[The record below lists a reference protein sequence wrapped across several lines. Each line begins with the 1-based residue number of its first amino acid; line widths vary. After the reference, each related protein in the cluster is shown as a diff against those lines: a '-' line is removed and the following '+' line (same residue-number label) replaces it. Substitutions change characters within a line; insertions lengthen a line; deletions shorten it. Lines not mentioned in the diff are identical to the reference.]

1 MGYEMTAGHKMTDVH
16 NTDTDRTSGE
26 VGPLGL
32 TERRNRERERRRETI
47 LKAARRDF
55 MKKGF
60 RAVTVDS
67 IAQRA
72 QLSKGAIYLY
82 FKSKEEIYAQVLI
95 RDIEKFH
102 ERVTDIFQSADS
114 ASDVLVRFAQI
125 YTDFFL
131 NERELFRIL
140 MTFMVQPNPLN
151 ISEEINDHIIRTT
164 NRTVGIIERIFQYG
178 IDRKEFPGCRDIRQS
193 RNALWGLLNGI
204 IALHLFT
211 GREETREA
219 RVRSTVAG
227 GLDLFVRGLTT
238 APKTDE

>member
-1 MGYEMTAGHKMTDVH
+1 MFISLKRLPGRSMF
-16 NTDTDRTSGE
+16 
-26 VGPLGL
+26 LGL
-32 TERRNRERERRRETI
+32 TERRNREKERRRETI

-60 RAVTVDS
+60 KAVTVDS

-82 FKSKEEIYAQVLI
+82 FRSKEEIYAQVLI

-102 ERVTDIFQSADS
+102 DRVTDIFHDGDS
-114 ASDVLVRFAQI
+114 ASDVLVRFAQVYI
-125 YTDFFL
+125 DFFL
-131 NERELFRIL
+131 SERELFRIL

-151 ISEEINDHIIRTT
+151 ISEEINGHIIRTT
-164 NRTVGIIERIFQYG
+164 NKTVGIIERIFQYG
-178 IDRKEFPGCRDIRQS
+178 IERGEFPGCRNIRQC

-211 GREETREA
+211 GREETRET

-227 GLDLFVRGLTT
+227 GLDLFIGGLTT
-238 APKTDE
+238 VREEN

>member
-1 MGYEMTAGHKMTDVH
+1 MGLE
-16 NTDTDRTSGE
+16 
-26 VGPLGL
+26 
-32 TERRNRERERRRETI
+32 ERRHREKERRRETI

-60 RAVTVDS
+60 KAVTVDS

-102 ERVTDIFQSADS
+102 DRVADIFQGGDS
-114 ASDVLVRFAQI
+114 ASEVLTRFARI

-140 MTFMVQPNPLN
+140 MAFMVQPNPLN
-151 ISEEINDHIIRTT
+151 ISEQINDHIIRSQPSVSDDNGTAHGGMIKSIAVRCLQVI
-164 NRTVGIIERIFQYG
+164 NSQGSADPRVIRHGRGVSNKRFAPFFLERIDKCPDN
-178 IDRKEFPGCRDIRQS
+178 DRP
-193 RNALWGLLNGI
+193 
-204 IALHLFT
+204 
-211 GREETREA
+211 
-219 RVRSTVAG
+219 
-227 GLDLFVRGLTT
+227 
-238 APKTDE
+238 

>member
-1 MGYEMTAGHKMTDVH
+1 MTNSHKVTSVHIAGMPA
-16 NTDTDRTSGE
+16 GE
-26 VGPLGL
+26 GAGILGL
-32 TERRNRERERRRETI
+32 EERRNREKERRRETI

-60 RAVTVDS
+60 KAVTVDS

-102 ERVTDIFQSADS
+102 DHVADIFHGGDS
-114 ASDVLVRFAQI
+114 ASEVLIRFARI

-140 MTFMVQPNPLN
+140 MAFMVQPNSLN
-151 ISEEINDHIIRTT
+151 ISEQINDHIIRNT
-164 NRTVGIIERIFQYG
+164 NKTIGVIERIFQYG
-178 IDRKEFPGCRDIRQS
+178 IERDEFPGCRDIRQC

-211 GREETREA
+211 GREETREE
-219 RVRSTVAG
+219 RIRSTISG
-227 GLDLFVRGLTT
+227 GLDIFLRGLTAVT
-238 APKTDE
+238 ETELKS

>member
-1 MGYEMTAGHKMTDVH
+1 LTLSHKVTSVH
-16 NTDTDRTSGE
+16 ITGACQGRLGI
-26 VGPLGL
+26 LGL
-32 TERRNRERERRRETI
+32 EERRNREKERRRETI

-60 RAVTVDS
+60 KAVTVDS

-102 ERVTDIFQSADS
+102 DRVADIFHGGDT
-114 ASDVLVRFAQI
+114 ASEVLVRFAQI

-151 ISEEINDHIIRTT
+151 ISEQINDHIIRNT
-164 NRTVGIIERIFQYG
+164 NKTIGIIERIFQNG
-178 IDRKEFPGCRDIRQS
+178 IDRGEFPGCRNIRQC

-211 GREETREA
+211 GREETREE
-219 RVRSTVAG
+219 RIRSTISG
-227 GLDLFVRGLTT
+227 GLDVFLRGLTT
-238 APKTDE
+238 NPETDLKS

>member
-1 MGYEMTAGHKMTDVH
+1 M
-16 NTDTDRTSGE
+16 
-26 VGPLGL
+26 GL
-32 TERRNRERERRRETI
+32 TERRNREKERRRETI

-102 ERVTDIFQSADS
+102 DRVADIFHNGDS
-114 ASDVLVRFAQI
+114 ASEVLARFAQV

-131 NERELFRIL
+131 YERELFRIL
-140 MTFMVQPNPLN
+140 MTFMVQPNPMN
-151 ISEEINDHIIRTT
+151 ISDEINDHIIRTT
-164 NRTVGIIERIFQYG
+164 NKTVGIIESIFQYG
-178 IDRKEFPGCRDIRQS
+178 IERGEFPGCRNIRQC

-211 GREETREA
+211 GREETRES
-219 RVRSTVAG
+219 RVRSTIAG
-227 GLDLFVRGLTT
+227 GLDLFIGGLTT
-238 APKTDE
+238 ARKTDI

>member
-1 MGYEMTAGHKMTDVH
+1 LFILLKNLPG
-16 NTDTDRTSGE
+16 RSGF
-26 VGPLGL
+26 LGL
-32 TERRNRERERRRETI
+32 TERRNREKERRRETI

-102 ERVTDIFQSADS
+102 DRVADIFHSGDS
-114 ASDVLVRFAQI
+114 ASEVLVRFAQI

-131 NERELFRIL
+131 YERELFRIL

-151 ISEEINDHIIRTT
+151 ISDEINDLIIQTT
-164 NRTVGIIERIFQYG
+164 NKTVGIIESIFQYG
-178 IDRKEFPGCRDIRQS
+178 IERGEFPGCRNIRQC

-211 GREETREA
+211 GREETRES
-219 RVRSTVAG
+219 RVRSTIAG
-227 GLDLFVRGLTT
+227 GLDLFIGGLTT
-238 APKTDE
+238 ARKTDI

>member
-1 MGYEMTAGHKMTDVH
+1 MFISQRYLRG
-16 NTDTDRTSGE
+16 RSGI
-26 VGPLGL
+26 LGL
-32 TERRNRERERRRETI
+32 EERRNREKERRRETI

-60 RAVTVDS
+60 KAVTVDS

-82 FKSKEEIYAQVLI
+82 FRSKEEIYAQVLI

-102 ERVTDIFQSADS
+102 DRVADIFHGGDTASA
-114 ASDVLVRFAQI
+114 VLVRFAQI
-125 YTDFFL
+125 YTEFFL

-151 ISEEINDHIIRTT
+151 ISEQINDHIIRTT
-164 NRTVGIIERIFQYG
+164 NKTIGIIERIFQNG
-178 IDRKEFPGCRDIRQS
+178 IERGEFPGCRNIRQC

-204 IALHLFT
+204 IALHVFT
-211 GREETREA
+211 GREETREE
-219 RVRSTVAG
+219 RIRSTISG
-227 GLDLFVRGLTT
+227 GLDIFLRGLTT
-238 APKTDE
+238 VQETDLKS

>member
-1 MGYEMTAGHKMTDVH
+1 MGLE
-16 NTDTDRTSGE
+16 
-26 VGPLGL
+26 
-32 TERRNRERERRRETI
+32 ERRHREKERRRETI

-60 RAVTVDS
+60 KAVTVDS

-102 ERVTDIFQSADS
+102 DRVADIFQGGDS
-114 ASDVLVRFAQI
+114 ASEVLGRFARI

-140 MTFMVQPNPLN
+140 MMFMVQPNPLN
-151 ISEEINDHIIRTT
+151 ISDQINDHIIRNT
-164 NRTVGIIERIFQYG
+164 NKTIGVIERIFQYG
-178 IDRKEFPGCRDIRQS
+178 IDRGEFPGCRNIRQC

-211 GREETREA
+211 GREETREE
-219 RVRSTVAG
+219 RIRSTVSG
-227 GLDLFVRGLTT
+227 GLDVFLQGLTAVT
-238 APKTDE
+238 ETELKS

>member
-1 MGYEMTAGHKMTDVH
+1 MTLSHKVTSVH
-16 NTDTDRTSGE
+16 ITGACQGRLGI
-26 VGPLGL
+26 LGL
-32 TERRNRERERRRETI
+32 EERRNREKERRRETI

-60 RAVTVDS
+60 KAVTVDS

-102 ERVTDIFQSADS
+102 DRVADIFHGGDT
-114 ASDVLVRFAQI
+114 ASEVLVRFAQI

-151 ISEEINDHIIRTT
+151 ISEQINDHIIRNT
-164 NRTVGIIERIFQYG
+164 NKTIGIIERIFQNG
-178 IDRKEFPGCRDIRQS
+178 IDRGEFPGCRNIRQC

-211 GREETREA
+211 GREETREE
-219 RVRSTVAG
+219 RIRSTISG
-227 GLDLFVRGLTT
+227 GLDVFLRGLTT
-238 APKTDE
+238 NPETDLKS

>member
-1 MGYEMTAGHKMTDVH
+1 
-16 NTDTDRTSGE
+16 
-26 VGPLGL
+26 VGILGL
-32 TERRNRERERRRETI
+32 EERRNREKERRRETI

-60 RAVTVDS
+60 KAVTVDS

-102 ERVTDIFQSADS
+102 DHVADIFQGEDS
-114 ASDVLVRFAQI
+114 ASEVLTRFARI

-151 ISEEINDHIIRTT
+151 ISEQINDHIIRNT
-164 NRTVGIIERIFQYG
+164 NKTIGVIESIFQYG
-178 IDRKEFPGCRDIRQS
+178 IERGEFPGCRNIRQC

-211 GREETREA
+211 GREETREE
-219 RVRSTVAG
+219 RIRSTISG
-227 GLDLFVRGLTT
+227 GLDIFLRGLTAVT
-238 APKTDE
+238 ETELKS

>member
-1 MGYEMTAGHKMTDVH
+1 MGLE
-16 NTDTDRTSGE
+16 
-26 VGPLGL
+26 
-32 TERRNRERERRRETI
+32 ERRNREKERRRETI

-60 RAVTVDS
+60 KAVTVDS

-82 FKSKEEIYAQVLI
+82 FRSKEEIYAQVLI

-102 ERVTDIFQSADS
+102 DRVADIFHGGDT
-114 ASDVLVRFAQI
+114 ASEVLVRFAQI
-125 YTDFFL
+125 YTEFFL

-151 ISEEINDHIIRTT
+151 ISEQINDHIIRTT
-164 NRTVGIIERIFQYG
+164 NKTIGIIERIFQNG
-178 IDRKEFPGCRDIRQS
+178 IERGEFPGCRNIRQC

-204 IALHLFT
+204 IALHVFT
-211 GREETREA
+211 GREETREE
-219 RVRSTVAG
+219 RIRSTISG
-227 GLDLFVRGLTT
+227 GLDIFLRGLTT
-238 APKTDE
+238 VQETDLKS

>member
-1 MGYEMTAGHKMTDVH
+1 MGLE
-16 NTDTDRTSGE
+16 
-26 VGPLGL
+26 
-32 TERRNRERERRRETI
+32 ERRNREKERRREAI

-60 RAVTVDS
+60 KSVTVDS

-102 ERVTDIFQSADS
+102 DRVADIFHGGDT
-114 ASDVLVRFAQI
+114 ASEVLVRFAQI
-125 YTDFFL
+125 YTEFFL

-140 MTFMVQPNPLN
+140 MTFMVQPNPQN
-151 ISEEINDHIIRTT
+151 ISEQINDHIIRTT
-164 NRTVGIIERIFQYG
+164 NKTIGIIERIFQNG
-178 IDRKEFPGCRDIRQS
+178 IENGEFPGCRDIRQC

-211 GREETREA
+211 GREETREE
-219 RVRSTVAG
+219 RIRSTITG
-227 GLDLFVRGLTT
+227 GLDIFLRGLTT
-238 APKTDE
+238 VQETNLKS

>member
-1 MGYEMTAGHKMTDVH
+1 
-16 NTDTDRTSGE
+16 
-26 VGPLGL
+26 LGL
-32 TERRNRERERRRETI
+32 EERRNREKERRREAI

-60 RAVTVDS
+60 KSVTVDS

-102 ERVTDIFQSADS
+102 DRVADIFHGGDT
-114 ASDVLVRFAQI
+114 ASEVLVRFAQI
-125 YTDFFL
+125 YTEFFL

-140 MTFMVQPNPLN
+140 MTFMVQPNPQN
-151 ISEEINDHIIRTT
+151 ISEQINDHIIRTT
-164 NRTVGIIERIFQYG
+164 NKTIGIIERIFQNG
-178 IDRKEFPGCRDIRQS
+178 IENGEFPGCRDIRQC

-211 GREETREA
+211 GREETREE
-219 RVRSTVAG
+219 RIRSTITG
-227 GLDLFVRGLTT
+227 GLDIFLRGLTT
-238 APKTDE
+238 VQETNLKS

>member
-1 MGYEMTAGHKMTDVH
+1 
-16 NTDTDRTSGE
+16 
-26 VGPLGL
+26 LGL
-32 TERRNRERERRRETI
+32 EERRNREKERRREAI
-47 LKAARRDF
+47 LKSARRDF

-60 RAVTVDS
+60 KSVTVDS

-102 ERVTDIFQSADS
+102 DRVADIFHGGDT
-114 ASDVLVRFAQI
+114 ASEVLVRFAQI
-125 YTDFFL
+125 YTEFFL

-140 MTFMVQPNPLN
+140 MTFMVQPNPQN
-151 ISEEINDHIIRTT
+151 ISEQINDHIIRTT
-164 NRTVGIIERIFQYG
+164 NKTIGIIEKIFQNG
-178 IDRKEFPGCRDIRQS
+178 IENGEFPGCRDIRQC

-211 GREETREA
+211 GREETREE
-219 RVRSTVAG
+219 RIRSTITG
-227 GLDLFVRGLTT
+227 GLDIFLRGLTT
-238 APKTDE
+238 AQETVLKS

>member
-1 MGYEMTAGHKMTDVH
+1 LGI
-16 NTDTDRTSGE
+16 
-26 VGPLGL
+26 LGL
-32 TERRNRERERRRETI
+32 EERRNREKERRRETI

-60 RAVTVDS
+60 KAVTVDS

-102 ERVTDIFQSADS
+102 DRVADIFHGGDT
-114 ASDVLVRFAQI
+114 ASEVLVRFAQI

-151 ISEEINDHIIRTT
+151 ISEQINDHIIRNT
-164 NRTVGIIERIFQYG
+164 NKTIGIIERIFQNG
-178 IDRKEFPGCRDIRQS
+178 IDRGEFPGCRNIRQC

-211 GREETREA
+211 GREETREE
-219 RVRSTVAG
+219 RIRSTISG
-227 GLDLFVRGLTT
+227 GLDVFLRGLTT
-238 APKTDE
+238 NPETDLKS